1 MKVVCLLELVFLHG
15 APSVVAGNIIA
26 VRVCILVQEQYRGI
40 QTVVKKSLKLLEA
53 LANGNDLVQRRIFD
67 RMDSLLKVEAV
78 ECQIASVLKKVKSI
92 QRVFFTSSY

>member
-1 MKVVCLLELVFLHG
+1 MCV
-15 APSVVAGNIIA
+15 
-26 VRVCILVQEQYRGI
+26 LVQEQYRGI

-78 ECQIASVLKKVKSI
+78 ECQIASVLKKVRSNSACFLYK
-92 QRVFFTSSY
+92 